1 MFESILNNVSR
12 FITLTQEERVI
23 FESLL
28 KVKKLRKH
36 QYLLQEGDLCR
47 YESFI
52 NKGCTRSYYVDAK
65 GNEHI
70 GMFGVEDWWIGDL
83 HSFLTESPSR
93 YNIQAEEATELLCL
107 DRPSLEKLYEHVP
120 KFERFFRILIQ
131 HAFIAQQ
138 ERIISSI
145 SQSAEERY
153 AEFSRRYPKFEERFP
168 QYQIASYLGI
178 TAESL
183 SRIRRQQTRR
193 SRS

>member
-1 MFESILNNVSR
+1 MFESILENVSR
-12 FITLTQEERVI
+12 FITLLPEEI
-23 FESLL
+23 EFFESLL

-36 QYLLQEGDLCR
+36 QYLLQEGDQCR

-52 NKGCTRSYYVDAK
+52 NKGCTRSYYVDTK

-70 GMFGVEDWWIGDL
+70 GMFGIEDWWIGDL
-83 HSFLTESPSR
+83 HSFLTQAPSR

-107 DRPSLEKLYEHVP
+107 DKASLDKLYDRVP

-131 HAFIAQQ
+131 NAFIAQQ

-193 SRS
+193 RAS